1 MGYAVDYNSAE
12 KEPMPNRKRSEAL
25 PSLKSEP
32 VLDLRRWRLK
42 SGISLDQVSENTKIG
57 VRYLQA
63 IETGNFG
70 ELPGGIFTLSYLRQ
84 YAAAIGLD
92 ADRLVRHYEDQTN
105 PQPADEQAAR
115 VNNEPKTLFSRL
127 FRVPS

>member
-1 MGYAVDYNSAE
+1 
-12 KEPMPNRKRSEAL
+12 MPNRKRSEAL